1 MVACARYVFI
11 IRFISSGGQMV
22 MMVVMLTSMTF
33 GRMVLACSRWRGDL
47 LAMPRPFIHTIEY
60 MLSNPSGFA
69 KKKPNLSW
77 DHSILELGL
86 GWTVNSTLDRPQI
99 NRQISETSWDQFL
112 NLWFRSELPMN
123 SKILDNDP
131 GECGSTGNP
140 MNGGLLVKPRSQR
153 QASESRK
160 PSYGFS
166 NPWWIYDQLRAN
178 LK

>member
-1 MVACARYVFI
+1 MQPMKGWPVGYAKAIY
-11 IRFISSGGQMV
+11 
-22 MMVVMLTSMTF
+22 TYN
-33 GRMVLACSRWRGDL
+33 W
-47 LAMPRPFIHTIEY
+47 IHA
-60 MLSNPSGFA
+60 LKSKWVNLP

-77 DHSILELGL
+77 DHNILELGL

-131 GECGSTGNP
+131 GECGSTGNL

-166 NPWWIYDQLRAN
+166 NPWWIYPISICNSVGNAQVTPVQISFL
-178 LK
+178 